1 MQISKLKE
9 ESIMAKRKTEKKE
22 EEKLND
28 SVEKVPKKEVKKKP
42 VKKVEKI
49 NKKEIKET
57 EVKKTLLQLIE
68 ESDKRTSFI
77 IGALSF
83 NNMLNVLE
91 EEKYNVEKGLFVKP
105 VMTDS
110 EFNKIIKDFLN
121 RRI

>member
-1 MQISKLKE
+1 
-9 ESIMAKRKTEKKE
+9 MAKRKTENKE
-22 EEKLND
+22 EEKIDN
-28 SVEKVPKKEVKKKP
+28 SIKETSKKVVKKTSAKKEMPKKTIKKEVV
-42 VKKVEKI
+42 VKKE
-49 NKKEIKET
+49 KKED
-57 EVKKTLLQLIE
+57 KKTLLQLID
-68 ESDKRTSFI
+68 ESNVRDSFI